1 MVNLLAFT
9 TYHSFLSVFM
19 MNTTPTGAKKSIAKV
34 QNQKVS
40 QNVFLLSC
48 FFFFFSSSSGG
59 LVQNSW
65 LFHND
70 FHTKQQH
77 VTFTSPSL
85 FHNFEVWQSGFISDA
100 IFKDQPMCKNHWA
113 TKQWLL
119 IRNMVVCMKT
129 GRVFGIHCWL
139 SVWRAWSTILQ
150 PILHTSTQETYDD
163 RLAAL
168 Q

>member
-1 MVNLLAFT
+1 MFLWWTPHPLVQKKALQKYRIRKSAKTFFFFLA
-9 TYHSFLSVFM
+9 
-19 MNTTPTGAKKSIAKV
+19 
-34 QNQKVS
+34 
-40 QNVFLLSC
+40 

-85 FHNFEVWQSGFISDA
+85 FHNFEVWKSGFISDA
-100 IFKDQPMCKNHWA
+100 IFKDRPMCKNHRA